1 MEGVVIRLLEFWG
14 ENPAREGL
22 KETPARFLKGM
33 SEMLSGY
40 RTDPTAHLK
49 KHFDISDVEASRYDQ
64 VIISKDIPFV
74 SFCEHHLM
82 PFFGQVHIGYLP
94 DPEHGRVV
102 GLSKLARCVEGYS
115 QRLQVQERLTRQ
127 IHDAINDVMKPAGTM
142 VLVEGT
148 HTCQCWRGVKKNG
161 SMVTSAIGGVFRTDP
176 AARGEVLALF
186 KS

>member
-1 MEGVVIRLLEFWG
+1 
-14 ENPAREGL
+14 
-22 KETPARFLKGM
+22 M